1 MGIASVDHVDPG
13 SHFLHFNLIN
23 APVQYNVVWSSVW
36 IAMVSEI
43 WKHRNKHIFQCGV
56 IDLSEVF
63 TLAQLRVWS
72 WRTSKTVSVRFSYS
86 EWCIDHV
93 TLYVFN

>member
-23 APVQYNVVWSSVW
+23 APVQVNVVWSSFW
-36 IAMVSEI
+36 IVIVSEI
-43 WKHRNKHIFQCGV
+43 WKHRNKHIFEGGV

-63 TLAQLRVWS
+63 TLAQLRAWS
-72 WRTSKTVSVRFSYS
+72 WITSKSVSTSFSYS
-86 EWCIDHV
+86 KWLICFQLSE
-93 TLYVFN
+93 LL